1 MVALTSLTCLTLDR
15 RTFIDILGPLQDI
28 MAKEKSEE
36 VGRKGG
42 GSAVVK
48 QLSEGTKEQ
57 LLAYER

>member
-36 VGRKGG
+36 VRQGG
-42 GSAVVK
+42 QGAEPGDCAQAMAGS
-48 QLSEGTKEQ
+48 Q
-57 LLAYER
+57 